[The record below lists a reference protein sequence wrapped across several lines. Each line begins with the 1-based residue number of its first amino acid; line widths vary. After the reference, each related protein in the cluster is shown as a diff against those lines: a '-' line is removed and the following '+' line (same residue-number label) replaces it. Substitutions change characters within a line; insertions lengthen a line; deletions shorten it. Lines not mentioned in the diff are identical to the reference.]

1 MIKIYSE
8 LDRKDRKGFGRRR
21 MRKDLAGCYFN
32 VHTHLLFLSSPFFI
46 FVTVTFLLLIYVH
59 HHLFFVCF
67 LMQSAPS
74 TNTCCA
80 HCGSYS
86 EYIPAYHKETMH
98 EKFSSVLPG
107 NVSLP
112 HSLPPIYIFL
122 MPCFFGPSFSCVH
135 LLFFCFDFFVITDH
149 RWHF

>member
-59 HHLFFVCF
+59 HHFFLCF

-86 EYIPAYHKETMH
+86 EHMPAHHKETMH
-98 EKFSSVLPG
+98 EKFSSALPG
-107 NVSLP
+107 NVCFLI
-112 HSLPPIYIFL
+112 HSLLACIYIFPGCL
-122 MPCFFGPSFSCVH
+122 FWAIFSC
-135 LLFFCFDFFVITDH
+135 FNSFFVNADH
-149 RWHF
+149 RWHL